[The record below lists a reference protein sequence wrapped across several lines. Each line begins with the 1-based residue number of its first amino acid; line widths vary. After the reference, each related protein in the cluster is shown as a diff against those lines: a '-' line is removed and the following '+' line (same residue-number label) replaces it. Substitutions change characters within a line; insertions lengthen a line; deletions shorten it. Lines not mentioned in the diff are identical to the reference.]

1 MVQQHKREQRKKQIK
16 DNRKRRK
23 SDFDDDETPEG
34 DRHVPVVDTET
45 GHVLKGEDAPTA
57 DDLDT
62 WLESHPGYGNITVI
76 TLYMPAIIINPSVAK
91 GDC

>member
-45 GHVLKGEDAPTA
+45 GNVLKGEDAPTA

-76 TLYMPAIIINPSVAK
+76 T
-91 GDC
+91 CQQ